1 MKYIVETAKSV
12 EQAVA
17 DVEAAAKDHA
27 FGVLHIHNLK
37 QTMKNKGVDLA
48 NECRVL
54 EICNPHKA
62 LAVLQADMSL
72 NMALPCRISVYSED
86 GQTKIGM
93 IKPKAM
99 LAAISDSP
107 ALMKVAEEV
116 EEATIAII
124 EQAK

>member
-1 MKYIVETAKSV
+1 MKYIVETSKSV

-17 DVEAAAKDHA
+17 DVEAAAKDYQ

-48 NECRVL
+48 NECQVL

-62 LAVLQADMSL
+62 HAVLTADMSL
-72 NMALPCRISVYSED
+72 NMALPCRISVYSEN

-99 LAAISDSP
+99 LAAISDS
-107 ALMKVAEEV
+107 AELMAVAEEV

>member
-17 DVEAAAKDHA
+17 DVEAACKANA
-27 FGVLHIHNLK
+27 FGVLYIHDLQ

-48 NECRVL
+48 NECKVL

-62 LAVLQADMSL
+62 LAVLTADMSL
-72 NMALPCRISVYSED
+72 NMALPCRISVYSEN

-99 LAAISDSP
+99 LAAISDAP
-107 ALMKVAEEV
+107 GLIKVAEEV